1 MVAPSPIPP
10 RLSPHTL
17 TLPTQPMQTKRTPL
31 MLAAVFGDAVN
42 VRLLLAAGANVEA
55 RDSVRSS
62 LRRVTAA

>member
-1 MVAPSPIPP
+1 
-10 RLSPHTL
+10 
-17 TLPTQPMQTKRTPL
+17 MQTKRTPL